1 MRIKLSVL
9 VITSILLPLLTSCQ
23 TRSSA
28 SSTEV
33 REAVKPLNDTAE
45 ALKRKFCEGQ
55 TPQEVPP
62 EIYNVLDDFSKKYVR
77 SNVDQWLGAGCEL

>member
-1 MRIKLSVL
+1 MLKAEF
-9 VITSILLPLLTSCQ
+9 T
-23 TRSSA
+23 A
-28 SSTEV
+28 
-33 REAVKPLNDTAE
+33 DTAE

-55 TPQEVPP
+55 TPQEVPR